1 MARLEVKLKQHT
13 PILHFQGRQKGATIR
28 PTEFKSKLD
37 KYIIDKAGED
47 LKKYYV
53 GNGEKP
59 ALDYKVRI
67 SSKNKLI
74 DSWTNPKKL
83 LYFGSLG
90 AEESSKEYVYSN
102 EDVVV
107 EFFSLQNK
115 IIELIKRNISN
126 FLAETNFGTRQSKGF
141 GSFYI
146 DEKDSLYKEI
156 KSKYSFDIKE
166 TDFKKICEKIDLF
179 YKSLRSGINLDK
191 VNGFY
196 CKSAIFYYTKSKGYT
211 WDKKAIKTH
220 FLNEEVGQ
228 NEVMAKDIL
237 GLSTFE
243 NWREYSFKVMKANS
257 NVKRYQSPLFFKI
270 IKEENSYKVFLFVLE
285 NSEILNRVKRE
296 EFKISNGL
304 NDFRLRI
311 GNNLSVKEFM
321 EFVFDNK
328 KYDLVEACQKK
339 TNFTEFDILNTIY
352 DEIRKNVGVYN
363 GK

>member
-67 SSKNKLI
+67 SSKNEPIENWPNKVV
-74 DSWTNPKKL
+74 
-83 LYFGSLG
+83 YFGDLG
-90 AEESSKEYVYSN
+90 EKESSKDLVWSKGEITI
-102 EDVVV
+102 

-115 IIELIKRNISN
+115 IIDLIKENLSD
-126 FLAETNFGTRQSKGF
+126 FLAITNFGTRQSKGF
-141 GSFYI
+141 GSFYV
-146 DEKDSLYKEI
+146 DEKDPLYKEI
-156 KSKYSFDIKE
+156 ISKYSFTVKE
-166 TDFKKICEKIDLF
+166 TDFRRLFEKIDLF
-179 YKSLRSGINLDK
+179 YKSLRSGINLGMG
-191 VNGFY
+191 NGFY
-196 CKSAIFYYTKSKGYT
+196 CKSAIFYYANSKGYT

-228 NEVMAKDIL
+228 NEVIAKDIL